1 MSGFDNWDREGVE
14 HDPESLAA
22 VDRYLDN
29 LARGTRSEDDLGQLF
44 IQARQEAER
53 HIPATPQLSDLG
65 FFDNFSDGEALDRS
79 PVANAPTTVF
89 RPVHA
94 EGQNTTAVDG
104 TARHSDAADATVPGA
119 DATAHNLDGRVHD
132 FAAWK
137 NQRDASGEGATAKG
151 SRSRRARHRSWRHG
165 DNHNP
170 VPRWMY
176 ALGGAA
182 ASCVLLA
189 GGGAVIHAS
198 TPGSPLWGLN
208 QRFFGDHAAAVELA
222 STLDQ
227 VREKQ
232 EARDTQ
238 GAAVLLEKAR
248 EVAHKAKDSG
258 SKDSKKDESTTTVT
272 VTDQSVVKG
281 PDGKPTTVDKT
292 MSNGESRKPE
302 PRKDPTVVNGR
313 DTKESKA
320 TTETSTVTVTVT
332 TTVTPAPVP
341 GSNGTRNGSAST
353 DSSHMSSSDSTGDDA
368 TESSSTGGAS
378 VSDEN

>member
-1 MSGFDNWDREGVE
+1 M
-14 HDPESLAA
+14 
-22 VDRYLDN
+22 
-29 LARGTRSEDDLGQLF
+29 
-44 IQARQEAER
+44 
-53 HIPATPQLSDLG
+53 
-65 FFDNFSDGEALDRS
+65 
-79 PVANAPTTVF
+79 F
-89 RPVHA
+89 RPVSA
-94 EGQNTTAVDG
+94 EGQTTQSID
-104 TARHSDAADATVPGA
+104 TSARDSEGDVT
-119 DATAHNLDGRVHD
+119 VHD

-137 NQRDASGEGATAKG
+137 SQRDASGDGDAKG
-151 SRSRRARHRSWRHG
+151 SRSGRPRHRSWRHG
-165 DNHNP
+165 DNRNP

-232 EARDTQ
+232 EAEDTQ
-238 GAAVLLEKAR
+238 GAAALLEKAR

-281 PDGKPTTVDKT
+281 PDGKPTTIEKT
-292 MSNGESRKPE
+292 MSNGEPKKAE
-302 PRKDPTVVNGR
+302 PRKDPTTTNVR
-313 DTKESKA
+313 DTKDTKT
-320 TTETSTVTVTVT
+320 TTETS
-332 TTVTPAPVP
+332 TVTPAPVP
-341 GSNGTRNGSAST
+341 GSNGSNSGSNSGSG
-353 DSSHMSSSDSTGDDA
+353 SSSRGSSSSDGSSDDV
-368 TESSSTGGAS
+368 TESPSSGDSSTSA
-378 VSDEN
+378 EE

>member
-1 MSGFDNWDREGVE
+1 MSGFDNWDREGAE
-14 HDPESLAA
+14 YDPESLAA

-29 LARGTRSEDDLGQLF
+29 LSRGNRPEDDLGQLF

-53 HIPATPQLSDLG
+53 GIPATPQLSDLG
-65 FFDNFSDGEALDRS
+65 FFDSSFDDEVLDDS
-79 PVANAPTTVF
+79 PVAHAPTTVF
-89 RPVHA
+89 RPVNA
-94 EGQNTTAVDG
+94 EGQATQSSDG
-104 TARHSDAADATVPGA
+104 AARGSEGDAT
-119 DATAHNLDGRVHD
+119 VHD

-137 NQRDASGEGATAKG
+137 NQRETSERDGDSATK
-151 SRSRRARHRSWRHG
+151 RSRTRRPRHGSWRHG
-165 DNHNP
+165 DSHDP
-170 VPRWMY
+170 MPKWIY

-227 VREKQ
+227 AREKQ
-232 EARDTQ
+232 EAGDTQ
-238 GAAVLLEKAR
+238 GAAALLEKAR

-272 VTDQSVVKG
+272 VTDQSFVKG
-281 PDGKPTTVDKT
+281 PDGKPTTVEKT
-292 MSNGESRKPE
+292 MSNGEPKKAE
-302 PRKDPTVVNGR
+302 PRKDPTSTNDR
-313 DTKESKA
+313 DAKETKT

-341 GSNGTRNGSAST
+341 GSNGSNSGSTSGSR
-353 DSSHMSSSDSTGDDA
+353 SSSRGSSSSDGTSDDV
-368 TESSSTGGAS
+368 TESPSSGDSSTSA
-378 VSDEN
+378 EE

>member
-29 LARGTRSEDDLGQLF
+29 LSRGTDSDDDLGQLF
-44 IQARQEAER
+44 IQARQDAER
-53 HIPATPQLSDLG
+53 NIPVTPQLSDLG
-65 FFDNFSDGEALDRS
+65 FFDSFSDDEALDDS

-89 RPVHA
+89 RPVNA
-94 EGQNTTAVDG
+94 EGQNTQSSDDAGRDADG
-104 TARHSDAADATVPGA
+104 DAT
-119 DATAHNLDGRVHD
+119 VHD

-137 NQRDASGEGATAKG
+137 SQRDASGDDAAKG
-151 SRSRRARHRSWRHG
+151 SRSGRPRHRSWRHG

-208 QRFFGDHAAAVELA
+208 QRMFGDHAAAVELA

-232 EARDTQ
+232 EAGDTQ
-238 GAAVLLEKAR
+238 GAAELLEKAR

-281 PDGKPTTVDKT
+281 PDGKPTTIEKT
-292 MSNGESRKPE
+292 MSNGEPKKAE
-302 PRKDPTVVNGR
+302 PRKDPTTTNDR
-313 DTKESKA
+313 DTKDTKT

-341 GSNGTRNGSAST
+341 GSNSSNSGSNSGSGN
-353 DSSHMSSSDSTGDDA
+353 SSRGSSSSDGSSDDV
-368 TESSSTGGAS
+368 TESPSSGGSSTSA
-378 VSDEN
+378 EE

>member
-1 MSGFDNWDREGVE
+1 MSGFDNWGREGVE

-29 LARGTRSEDDLGQLF
+29 LSRGTDSDDDLGQLF

-53 HIPATPQLSDLG
+53 DIPSTPQLSDLG
-65 FFDNFSDGEALDRS
+65 FFDSFADGEALDDS

-89 RPVHA
+89 RPVNA
-94 EGQNTTAVDG
+94 AGQTTQSSDDA
-104 TARHSDAADATVPGA
+104 ARDSDADAT
-119 DATAHNLDGRVHD
+119 VHD

-137 NQRDASGEGATAKG
+137 SQRDASGDGAAAKG
-151 SRSRRARHRSWRHG
+151 SRSGRPRHRSWRHG

-232 EARDTQ
+232 EAGDTQ
-238 GAAVLLEKAR
+238 GAAALLEKAC

-281 PDGKPTTVDKT
+281 PDGKPTTIEKT
-292 MSNGESRKPE
+292 MSNGEPKKAE
-302 PRKDPTVVNGR
+302 PRKDPTTTNDR
-313 DTKESKA
+313 EAKDTKT

-341 GSNGTRNGSAST
+341 GSNGSNSGSNSGSG
-353 DSSHMSSSDSTGDDA
+353 SSSRGSSSDGSSDDV
-368 TESSSTGGAS
+368 TESPSSGDSSTSA
-378 VSDEN
+378 EE

>member
-1 MSGFDNWDREGVE
+1 MSGFDNWDREEVE
-14 HDPESLAA
+14 HDPQSLAA

-29 LARGTRSEDDLGQLF
+29 LSRCADPDDDLGQLF

-53 HIPATPQLSDLG
+53 DIPATPQLKDLG
-65 FFDNFSDGEALDRS
+65 FFDDEALDHS

-89 RPVHA
+89 HPVHA
-94 EGQNTTAVDG
+94 AGQHTSFSDDDVAVRSQDNSQG
-104 TARHSDAADATVPGA
+104 NSGVARHSDDADAT
-119 DATAHNLDGRVHD
+119 VHD

-137 NQRDASGEGATAKG
+137 NQREASGDGVSTVK
-151 SRSRRARHRSWRHG
+151 RSRARRSRHRSWRHG

-170 VPRWMY
+170 VPKWMY

-189 GGGAVIHAS
+189 GSGAIIHAS

-227 VREKQ
+227 AREKQ
-232 EARDTQ
+232 EAGDTQ
-238 GAAVLLEKAR
+238 GAAALLEKAR

-258 SKDSKKDESTTTVT
+258 SKDSKNDESTTTVT

-281 PDGKPTTVDKT
+281 PDGKATTIDKT
-292 MSNGESRKPE
+292 VSNGEPKKAE
-302 PRKDPTVVNGR
+302 PRKDPTAANDR
-313 DTKESKA
+313 DTGESKT

-341 GSNGTRNGSAST
+341 GSN
-353 DSSHMSSSDSTGDDA
+353 DSSHGSSSGNSSHGSSSSDRANDGT
-368 TESSSTGGAS
+368 TESPSSDQAS
-378 VSDEN
+378 TSDDN

>member
-1 MSGFDNWDREGVE
+1 MSDFDDWDREGVE
-14 HDPESLAA
+14 YDPESLAA

-29 LARGTRSEDDLGQLF
+29 LPRVTDSDDDLGRLF

-53 HIPATPQLSDLG
+53 NIPATPQLSDLG
-65 FFDNFSDGEALDRS
+65 FFDSFSEEETLDNS

-89 RPVHA
+89 HPVHA
-94 EGQNTTAVDG
+94 EGHTAASGDG
-104 TARHSDAADATVPGA
+104 IARRSDDADAT
-119 DATAHNLDGRVHD
+119 VHD

-137 NQRDASGEGATAKG
+137 NQREAAGDDAVAKR
-151 SRSRRARHRSWRHG
+151 SRSGRPRHRSWRHG

-232 EARDTQ
+232 EAGDVQ

-258 SKDSKKDESTTTVT
+258 AKNSKKDESTTTVT

-281 PDGKPTTVDKT
+281 PDGKPTTVEKT
-292 MSNGESRKPE
+292 MNNGEPKKAE
-302 PRKDPTVVNGR
+302 PRKNPTTTNDR
-313 DTKESKA
+313 DAKEPKT

-341 GSNGTRNGSAST
+341 GSNGSTSGS
-353 DSSHMSSSDSTGDDA
+353 SSSGSGSSSRGSSSDGTSDDV
-368 TESSSTGGAS
+368 TESPSSGGAS
-378 VSDEN
+378 TSDEE

>member
-29 LARGTRSEDDLGQLF
+29 LSRGTASDDDLGQLF
-44 IQARQEAER
+44 IQARQDAER
-53 HIPATPQLSDLG
+53 DIPATPQLSDLG
-65 FFDNFSDGEALDRS
+65 FFDSFSDDEALDDS
-79 PVANAPTTVF
+79 PVASAPTTVF
-89 RPVHA
+89 RPVNA
-94 EGQNTTAVDG
+94 DGQTTQSGD
-104 TARHSDAADATVPGA
+104 DATR
-119 DATAHNLDGRVHD
+119 DGGGDVTVHD

-137 NQRDASGEGATAKG
+137 NQRDASGDDAAKG
-151 SRSRRARHRSWRHG
+151 SRSGRPRHRSWRHG

-182 ASCVLLA
+182 ASCVLIA

-208 QRFFGDHAAAVELA
+208 QRFFGDHAAVVELA
-222 STLDQ
+222 STLAQ
-227 VREKQ
+227 VRETQ
-232 EARDTQ
+232 EAGDTP
-238 GAAVLLEKAR
+238 GAAELLEKAR

-281 PDGKPTTVDKT
+281 SDGKPTTIEKT
-292 MSNGESRKPE
+292 MSNGEPKKAE
-302 PRKDPTVVNGR
+302 PRKDPTTTNDR
-313 DTKESKA
+313 DTKDTKA

-341 GSNGTRNGSAST
+341 GSNSSKSGSNSGSG
-353 DSSHMSSSDSTGDDA
+353 SSSRGSSSSDGSSDDVLQSPSSGD
-368 TESSSTGGAS
+368 SSTS
-378 VSDEN
+378 SEE

>member
-29 LARGTRSEDDLGQLF
+29 LSRGTDSDDDLGQLF
-44 IQARQEAER
+44 IQARQDAER
-53 HIPATPQLSDLG
+53 DIPATPQLSDLG
-65 FFDNFSDGEALDRS
+65 FFDSFSDDEALDDS

-89 RPVHA
+89 RPVSA
-94 EGQNTTAVDG
+94 EGQTTQSGD
-104 TARHSDAADATVPGA
+104 DAARDSDGDAT
-119 DATAHNLDGRVHD
+119 VHD

-137 NQRDASGEGATAKG
+137 SQRGASGDGAAKG
-151 SRSRRARHRSWRHG
+151 SRSGRPRHRSWRHG

-182 ASCVLLA
+182 ASCVLFA

-227 VREKQ
+227 AREKQ
-232 EARDTQ
+232 EAGDTQ
-238 GAAVLLEKAR
+238 GAAALLEKAR
-248 EVAHKAKDSG
+248 DVAHKAKDSG

-281 PDGKPTTVDKT
+281 PDGKPTTIEKT
-292 MSNGESRKPE
+292 MSNGEPKKAE
-302 PRKDPTVVNGR
+302 PRKDPTTTNDR
-313 DTKESKA
+313 DTKDTKT

-341 GSNGTRNGSAST
+341 GSNGSNSGSNSGSGN
-353 DSSHMSSSDSTGDDA
+353 SSRGSSSSDGSSDDV
-368 TESSSTGGAS
+368 TESPSSGDAS
-378 VSDEN
+378 SSAEE

>member
-1 MSGFDNWDREGVE
+1 MSGFDNWGREGVE

-29 LARGTRSEDDLGQLF
+29 LSRGTDSDDDLGQLF
-44 IQARQEAER
+44 IQARQDAER
-53 HIPATPQLSDLG
+53 NIPATPQLSDLG
-65 FFDNFSDGEALDRS
+65 FFDSFSDDETLDDS
-79 PVANAPTTVF
+79 PIAHAPTTVF
-89 RPVHA
+89 RPVNA
-94 EGQNTTAVDG
+94 EGQTTTPGDDA
-104 TARHSDAADATVPGA
+104 ARHNDDTDAT
-119 DATAHNLDGRVHD
+119 VHD

-137 NQRDASGEGATAKG
+137 NQRDSSGDDTAEKG
-151 SRSRRARHRSWRHG
+151 SRSSRPRHRSWRHG

-227 VREKQ
+227 ARDKQ
-232 EARDTQ
+232 EAGDTQ
-238 GAAVLLEKAR
+238 GAAALLEKAR

-281 PDGKPTTVDKT
+281 PDGKPTTVEKT
-292 MSNGESRKPE
+292 MSNGEPKKAE
-302 PRKDPTVVNGR
+302 PRKDPSTTNDR
-313 DTKESKA
+313 DTKDTKT

-332 TTVTPAPVP
+332 TTVTPAPVS
-341 GSNGTRNGSAST
+341 GSDGANNGSSSGSGSSSRGPSSDSTSDDVTESPSSGSAST
-353 DSSHMSSSDSTGDDA
+353 PG
-368 TESSSTGGAS
+368 E
-378 VSDEN
+378 E

>member
-29 LARGTRSEDDLGQLF
+29 LSRGTDSDDDLGQLF

-53 HIPATPQLSDLG
+53 DIPATPQLSDLG
-65 FFDNFSDGEALDRS
+65 FFDSFSDADALDDS
-79 PVANAPTTVF
+79 PVANALTTVF
-89 RPVHA
+89 RPVNA
-94 EGQNTTAVDG
+94 EGQTTKSGD
-104 TARHSDAADATVPGA
+104 DAARGSEGDT
-119 DATAHNLDGRVHD
+119 TVHD

-137 NQRDASGEGATAKG
+137 NQRDASGNYATGK
-151 SRSRRARHRSWRHG
+151 SRSGRPRHRSWRHG
-165 DNHNP
+165 DNHHP

-208 QRFFGDHAAAVELA
+208 QRFFGDHAAAGELA

-232 EARDTQ
+232 EAGDTQ
-238 GAAVLLEKAR
+238 GAAALLEKAR

-281 PDGKPTTVDKT
+281 PDGKPTTIEKT
-292 MSNGESRKPE
+292 MSNGESKKAE
-302 PRKDPTVVNGR
+302 PPKDPTTTNDR
-313 DTKESKA
+313 DAKGTKT

-341 GSNGTRNGSAST
+341 GSNSSNSGSNSGSG
-353 DSSHMSSSDSTGDDA
+353 SSSRGSSSSDGSSDDV
-368 TESSSTGGAS
+368 TESPSSGDSSTSA
-378 VSDEN
+378 EE